1 MFDAHHP
8 CFTPVTLASSRASIP
23 STPSTQTHQPH
34 PSPPINVSAN
44 TTSSST
50 LRKREK
56 SPSVH
61 TEDEGYSTEEGMIT
75 PKKAKAKDLP
85 VTSTTTATRVNST
98 AQSRVLPNQQSSS
111 RSIGSVHSIG
121 PDLKAIDTV
130 VPCYEPVKTPLTN
143 NTAEPEPGA
152 EPEVGEIKEEEEVRP
167 TGSRL
172 SSLIPIPERERF
184 QGNRDVDM
192 VDVGAGRAL
201 SPEPGAVPEEGEA
214 LDDERL
220 PLVVPVPTALSRS
233 GSPTRMEG
241 SYGRHRSPEALSLPA
256 QDRWAGSGE
265 DARMTRV
272 ASAEDREIERE
283 PARGYPPRSPVN
295 DGGARR
301 YAAGYSSR
309 YDERD
314 HDRDRSRGG
323 YRGSNRGRGA
333 GAFVGR
339 GRYSEENRRRSRSR
353 SRDRERDRSRS
364 RSPPVVMLRQRSRSI
379 SRSRSRSPRPIGLA
393 ARRSRS
399 PAPLPVQ
406 RPVAPFPR
414 APAQPSPASV
424 NSQPIL
430 VQPSRISRSR
440 SRSRSSRS
448 SDSRSRSN
456 SSTRSRKIPT
466 APKGPRNFNPPTG
479 PSNRGTST
487 FTPRGIGYRGGRG
500 GAPYHPHSGFAG
512 RGGYGGQVAGNWAPR
527 FPAGGIPSGPAKDR
541 LGTGVP
547 LGPSSDREREQRER
561 DREQRERE
569 REREQEAEQ
578 ERERQKVIEVE
589 RQQREAERERESERE
604 MEERDKSSRE
614 PVVGRWAAR
623 KAKDAAER
631 TPETP
636 RQGGDRGLPL
646 RSSPIRSTSDAVRRN
661 HQPERERSGIPG
673 DRAGE
678 GFPGQSRPDTGTLSG
693 SVKRENIPLP
703 PAQPAERPR
712 QEVRISFSQATT
724 QQPIGRS
731 FSDTERRPTGLSVS
745 TARSMSSMSSPQNPE
760 SDPVNKKSV
769 QQQVLSPLGS
779 SVPSRPITPVV
790 QVKQDSAQGSRPSS
804 SHAPSAHQ
812 PMSSSDR
819 AQHALQQ
826 QQQQQQAM
834 QLQRSRSHRHVDRS
848 WRGYPAPEKLVARP
862 RQAVETVIKVTDPDR
877 MDVEGEVEAGGVIR
891 IRARESIPG
900 VDLMDAQVSLIR
912 VASMFGSGL
921 TFMPHGVQLADLR
934 HERDKKHHA
943 FQAQAATLR
952 WNRFDVTLAEQEL
965 EAARRKTAAAGM
977 TYINPESFGMMSPL
991 RAPEK
996 ELEAATSGGG

>member
-1 MFDAHHP
+1 
-8 CFTPVTLASSRASIP
+8 
-23 STPSTQTHQPH
+23 
-34 PSPPINVSAN
+34 
-44 TTSSST
+44 
-50 LRKREK
+50 
-56 SPSVH
+56 
-61 TEDEGYSTEEGMIT
+61 MIT
-75 PKKAKAKDLP
+75 PKKAKTKDLP
-85 VTSTTTATRVNST
+85 VTSATTTAGIAST
-98 AQSRVLPNQQSSS
+98 AQSRAPPNQQSSS
-111 RSIGSVHSIG
+111 RTTGSVHPSG
-121 PDLKAIDTV
+121 PDLKTIDPV
-130 VPCYEPVKTPLTN
+130 ALRSQPVKTPF
-143 NTAEPEPGA
+143 TATTSEPEPGA
-152 EPEVGEIKEEEEVRP
+152 EPEVGEIKEEEETRP
-167 TGSRL
+167 PGSRP
-172 SSLIPIPERERF
+172 SSLVPIPERERF
-184 QGNRDVDM
+184 QRNRDVDM
-192 VDVGAGRAL
+192 VDVEGGRAL
-201 SPEPGAVPEEGEA
+201 SPEPGAFPEEGEA
-214 LDDERL
+214 LEDERL
-220 PLVVPVPTALSRS
+220 PLVVPVSTAMSRS
-233 GSPTRMEG
+233 GSLTRMEG
-241 SYGRHRSPEALSLPA
+241 GYGRHRSPEGLSLPT
-256 QDRWAGSGE
+256 QDRWVGAGE
-265 DARMTRV
+265 DARTTRIPSV
-272 ASAEDREIERE
+272 EEREMERE

-301 YAAGYSSR
+301 YAAGYGSR

-314 HDRDRSRGG
+314 HDRERGRGG
-323 YRGSNRGRGA
+323 YRGSTRGRGS
-333 GAFVGR
+333 GAFAGR

-364 RSPPVVMLRQRSRSI
+364 RSPPMMMSRQRSRSI

-406 RPVAPFPR
+406 RPVAPFPK
-414 APAQPSPASV
+414 APVQPPPTPF
-424 NSQPIL
+424 NSQPIP

-487 FTPRGIGYRGGRG
+487 FTPRGTGYRGGRG
-500 GAPYHPHSGFAG
+500 GAQYHAHSGFAG
-512 RGGYGGQVAGNWAPR
+512 RGGYGGGQVAGNWAPR
-527 FPAGGIPSGPAKDR
+527 FPSGGIPSGPARDR

-561 DREQRERE
+561 EREQRERE

-578 ERERQKVIEVE
+578 ERERQRIIEVE
-589 RQQREAERERESERE
+589 RQQREAERERERERE
-604 MEERDKSSRE
+604 LEEREKSSRE

-623 KAKDAAER
+623 KAKDAAEK

-646 RSSPIRSTSDAVRRN
+646 SSSPIRSTSDTVRRQY
-661 HQPERERSGIPG
+661 QPERERSGMPG

-678 GFPGQSRPDTGTLSG
+678 GYSGQSRPDTGSLTG
-693 SVKRENIPLP
+693 SVKREDIPLP

-724 QQPIGRS
+724 QQPISRS
-731 FSDTERRPTGLSVS
+731 FSDTERKTTGLSVS
-745 TARSMSSMSSPQNPE
+745 TAKSMSSMSSPQNPE
-760 SDPVNKKSV
+760 SDPVNKKYA

-790 QVKQDSAQGSRPSS
+790 QVKQESAQGSRPSS
-804 SHAPSAHQ
+804 SHAPSAQQ

-819 AQHALQQ
+819 AQHALQQQQLQ

-834 QLQRSRSHRHVDRS
+834 QLQRSRSHRHVDRT

-900 VDLMDAQVSLIR
+900 VDLMDAQVSLIPETA
-912 VASMFGSGL
+912 ASDVWRWTDFYA
-921 TFMPHGVQLADLR
+921 HAVQLTDLR

-991 RAPEK
+991 REPEK
-996 ELEAATSGGG
+996 ELARSVANAN